1 MTRKKVSSFQ
11 RWMTRQFNDLLYM
24 LLIGQLTLIL
34 SSCWPKLT
42 CFSSQIIPRKKKE
55 KPKQTCVIELE
66 ETGTCSKKAQI
77 MQKVR
82 IHLNCYIKFYI
93 RECFYVP
100 FCFMILVS
108 TSSLICNKIDSL
120 TIGFSTTFS
129 ISIIHYSF
137 QKNQSNWGKF

>member
-1 MTRKKVSSFQ
+1 MKKDVADRLTEEFS
-11 RWMTRQFNDLLYM
+11 DLLDT
-24 LLIGQLTLIL
+24 I
-34 SSCWPKLT
+34 
-42 CFSSQIIPRKKKE
+42 FSNEVIAEVCKNDKKESQFIPEIIPRKKKE

-137 QKNQSNWGKF
+137 QKNQSN